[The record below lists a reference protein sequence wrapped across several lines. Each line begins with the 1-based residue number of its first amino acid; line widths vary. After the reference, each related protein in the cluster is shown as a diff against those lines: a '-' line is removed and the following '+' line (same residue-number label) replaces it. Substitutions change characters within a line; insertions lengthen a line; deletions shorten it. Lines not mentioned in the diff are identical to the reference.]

1 MVPKKK
7 EITYSFIRIW
17 STMWIKKVFF
27 FNSQIYVYYVNKAVL
42 FFNSQIY
49 VIYSEDFYKYNYL
62 NKVFL
67 YSKFP
72 TVAYEWV
79 LNYIKLFLW
88 IFWKNCIIILV
99 YCTALIDF
107 QTVSHQQ
114 FLKYCFPDSWCNSL
128 FKSVFYWLIF
138 D

>member
-1 MVPKKK
+1 MEYYVNK
-7 EITYSFIRIW
+7 EG
-17 STMWIKKVFF
+17 FF

-72 TVAYEWV
+72 TVAYE
-79 LNYIKLFLW
+79 
-88 IFWKNCIIILV
+88 
-99 YCTALIDF
+99 
-107 QTVSHQQ
+107 
-114 FLKYCFPDSWCNSL
+114 
-128 FKSVFYWLIF
+128 
-138 D
+138 